1 LGNASITV
9 RLVGTKSNR
18 DAIGARIRIE
28 ACGGSQFKTVRN
40 GGSYLSVDD
49 PRAHFGLGTCAKVDE
64 LRIRWPGG
72 RLQIQKN
79 LSVDRYLTVEE
90 PF

>member
-1 LGNASITV
+1 M
-9 RLVGTKSNR
+9 
-18 DAIGARIRIE
+18 
-28 ACGGSQFKTVRN
+28 RN

-79 LSVDRYLTVEE
+79 LSVDRYLTVGE